1 MYNDE
6 KRKAGCFG
14 ITARLCFFAM
24 FLCAN
29 VTTAFCATH
38 EAKDTLKEKQRQ
50 LNEIYK
56 RLEYSK
62 QQLAETKQQEI
73 SVINKLFIINRDLKQ
88 TKGQLFRAQYQIQRN
103 ESKIGYLRGSLEE
116 AKARMETKN
125 AIFAKRINEIYRTG
139 GVNFFGLLLTSD
151 TLADFISRSYFFEKI
166 MGRDMDIVNQIIEEH
181 TKIKQNKNEL
191 EGLTVEIKKLAKD
204 IEGKKT
210 RIENLA
216 EEKQKVYKSLEQ
228 RKKEY
233 EKYIA
238 ELEQSSKEIEQLI
251 KKIIVER
258 QIKGTA
264 VPHGTGTF
272 IWPLQGR
279 ITSSFGYRRSPI
291 WGLGNFHSGLDI
303 ANSYGTP
310 IRAADGGEVIYA
322 GWWRGYGK
330 MVIIDHGKG
339 ISTLYGHMSRI
350 YAQKDQKIGKGQ
362 IVGLVG
368 STGWST
374 GPHLHFEV
382 RKQGAPQNPIGWLP

>member
-6 KRKAGCFG
+6 KRKAGFFG
-14 ITARLCFFAM
+14 ITAQLCFFAM
-24 FLCAN
+24 FLCGT
-29 VTTAFCATH
+29 VTTGFCASH
-38 EAKDTLKEKQRQ
+38 EAKDALKEKQQQ

-62 QQLAETKQQEI
+62 QKLTETKQQEQ

-88 TKGQLFRAQYQIQRN
+88 TKGQLSRAQYQIQRN
-103 ESKIGYLRGSLEE
+103 ESKIGYLQGSLEE
-116 AKARMETKN
+116 AKTRMDSKS
-125 AIFAKRINEIYRTG
+125 AIFSKRINEIYRTG

-166 MGRDMDIVNQIIEEH
+166 MGRDMDIVSQIIQEH

-191 EGLTVEIKKLAKD
+191 EGLTVEIKKLAKS

-210 RIENLA
+210 YIENLA

-228 RKKEY
+228 RKIEY
-233 EKYIA
+233 EKNVI
-238 ELEQSSKEIEQLI
+238 ELEQSSKEIEQMI
-251 KKIIVER
+251 KKIIAER
-258 QIKGTA
+258 PTKGKG
-264 VPHGTGTF
+264 VPHSTGTF

-279 ITSSFGYRRSPI
+279 ITSPFGYRKSPI
-291 WGLGNFHSGLDI
+291 WGLGNFHTGLDI

-310 IRAADGGEVIYA
+310 IRAADSGEVIYA

-350 YAQKDQKIGKGQ
+350 YAQKDQKIEKGQ
-362 IVGLVG
+362 MVGLVG
-368 STGWST
+368 TTGWST

-382 RKQGAPQNPIGWLP
+382 RKNGVPQNPIRWLP

>member
-14 ITARLCFFAM
+14 IAAQICFFAV
-24 FLCAN
+24 FLCVA
-29 VTTAFCATH
+29 VTPAFCATH
-38 EAKDTLKEKQRQ
+38 EAKDALKEKQQQ
-50 LNEIYK
+50 LDEIYK

-62 QQLAETKQQEI
+62 HKLAETKQQEQ
-73 SVINKLFIINRDLKQ
+73 SVISKLFIINRDLKQ
-88 TKGQLFRAQYQIQRN
+88 TKGQLSRAQYQIQRN
-103 ESKIGYLRGSLEE
+103 ESKIGYLQGTLQE
-116 AKARMETKN
+116 AKTRMETKS
-125 AIFAKRINEIYRTG
+125 AVFTKRINEIYRTG

-166 MGRDMDIVNQIIEEH
+166 MGRDMDIVNQIIQEH

-191 EGLTVEIKKLAKD
+191 EGLTTEIKKLART
-204 IEGKKT
+204 IQGKKT
-210 RIENLA
+210 YIENLA

-233 EKYIA
+233 EKNVA
-238 ELEQSSKEIEQLI
+238 ELEQSSREIEQWI
-251 KKIIVER
+251 KKIIAER
-258 QIKGTA
+258 QAKGLA

-272 IWPLQGR
+272 IWPLYGR
-279 ITSSFGYRRSPI
+279 ITSTFGYRRSPI
-291 WGLGNFHSGLDI
+291 WGMGNMHTGLDI
-303 ANSYGTP
+303 ATSYGTP
-310 IRAADGGEVIYA
+310 IRAADGGEVIYS

-382 RKQGAPQNPIGWLP
+382 RKQGTPQNPIRWLP